1 MDPGVLN
8 KLGLTA
14 ARIQDEDALFFY
26 QLILPICDTKRSGI
40 ENDPRMSFYYELEFW
55 TKKYILDN
63 RIGGTYG
70 HSIKDIYAAEL
81 LAFHATVIRDGVAN
95 VDMS

>member
-1 MDPGVLN
+1 
-8 KLGLTA
+8 
-14 ARIQDEDALFFY
+14 
-26 QLILPICDTKRSGI
+26 
-40 ENDPRMSFYYELEFW
+40 MSFYYELEFW

-81 LAFHATVIRDGVAN
+81 LAFHATVIRDGVAGGS
-95 VDMS
+95 DGAIYR